1 MESKRTVRLRLVAQ
15 TLQQQN
21 AIHLRDMAALLDVS
35 EMTLRRDLDRHDG
48 DLRLLGG
55 YITRISDPTEVGDY
69 RVTEQDSRQIEEK
82 RRIGRLAA
90 AFVQPGD
97 TIFLDCG
104 TTTPFVVDFIPED
117 LAFTAVCNS
126 LNVLLRLQQKPNCTI
141 ILCGGTF
148 HRHNLV
154 FENRTDSSMLDGIRL
169 ARAFLS
175 AAGVSRQF
183 GVTCFNLDE
192 VEVKRKVL
200 RQAQQSLLLAD
211 HTKFD
216 AVRAAH
222 FADLADFDCVISDK
236 KIPRAYRDSFATG
249 DTQLLT

>member
-1 MESKRTVRLRLVAQ
+1 MDSKRTVRLKLVAQ

-35 EMTLRRDLDRHDG
+35 EMTLRRDLDQHDG
-48 DLRLLGG
+48 ELRLLGG
-55 YITRISDPTEVGDY
+55 YITRIADPTEASDY
-69 RVTEQDSRQIEEK
+69 RVTEQDNRQTDEK

-97 TIFLDCG
+97 TIFVDCG
-104 TTTPFVVDFIPED
+104 TTTPFVVDFIPDD

-154 FENRTDSSMLDGIRL
+154 FENRTESRVLDGIRL
-169 ARAFLS
+169 ARAFIS

-192 VEVKRKVL
+192 VDVKRKVL
-200 RQAQQSLLLAD
+200 RQAQQCLLLAD

-222 FADLADFDCVISDK
+222 FAELADFDYVVSDK
-236 KIPRAYRDSFATG
+236 KLPRAYRDSFKDGAP
-249 DTQLLT
+249 QLLT